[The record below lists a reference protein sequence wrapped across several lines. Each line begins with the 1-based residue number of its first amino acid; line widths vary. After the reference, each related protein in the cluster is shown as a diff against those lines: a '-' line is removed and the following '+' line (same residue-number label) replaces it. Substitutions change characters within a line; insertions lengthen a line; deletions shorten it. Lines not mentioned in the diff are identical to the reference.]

1 MLLDSTWSS
10 LNNSQ
15 LCSRR
20 SHLVLSLQHLVPF
33 LSIHT
38 VLSQISLEN
47 KLKRTVHGKCIYTR
61 SRPVVLSLFQWME
74 SPVSFGTQLR
84 SPVTDATMSRILKGF
99 TPAVRHPF
107 SSIIFSSMETLL
119 REFKSMLKAPMEQN
133 LLPIFGFLL
142 LLLREGCVI
151 CIPGPTVL
159 KSLRYRNLCQAC

>member
-47 KLKRTVHGKCIYTR
+47 KLKRTVRGNSIYTR

-107 SSIIFSSMETLL
+107 SSIIFFLHGITAKRIQKYVKSSQGT
-119 REFKSMLKAPMEQN
+119 EFTSYFWFPSAPLERRVCH
-133 LLPIFGFLL
+133 LHPWPH
-142 LLLREGCVI
+142 C
-151 CIPGPTVL
+151 T
-159 KSLRYRNLCQAC
+159 